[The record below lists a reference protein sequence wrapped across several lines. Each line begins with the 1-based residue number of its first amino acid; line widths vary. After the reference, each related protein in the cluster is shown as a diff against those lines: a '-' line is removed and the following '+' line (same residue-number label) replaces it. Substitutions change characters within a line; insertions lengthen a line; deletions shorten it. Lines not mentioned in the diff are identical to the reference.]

1 MASLTAGGY
10 RLMAFIDGFPIDT
23 QWLTGHRIVWQTG
36 QQNGPDGIGPSD
48 HTHCSA
54 FVAALALDL
63 NIYILRPPNHGQELL
78 ADAQMAWLGG
88 GASSGPTAAESG
100 WRSLG
105 SASGSGVLAAAVDA
119 ANQGKLVFAGYNQPP
134 VGGVQR
140 SGHVVAVRPQ
150 TTIDAE
156 AGPQVVMAGTNNWR
170 AISMRS
176 AFESHAGAWPDGITV
191 YVHDTDL
198 EQQFTPNDSLG

>member
-1 MASLTAGGY
+1 MAILTAGGY
-10 RLMAFIDGFPIDT
+10 RLMGFIDSIPIET
-23 QWLTGHRIVWQTG
+23 RWLAGHRIVWQTG

-88 GASSGPTAAESG
+88 SAFPGPLAAESG

-105 SASGSGVLAAAVDA
+105 VASGSGVLAAAVDA
-119 ANQGKLVFAGYNQPP
+119 ANQGKLVIAGYNQAP

-156 AGPQVVMAGTNNWR
+156 AGPQVVMAGIDNWQ

-176 AFESHAGAWPDGITV
+176 AFESHAGAWPEGIMV
-191 YVHDTDL
+191 HVHDTDL
-198 EQQFTPNDSLG
+198 EQQFTANDTLG